1 MKPEIQARWGAGP
14 LLQSGSMKL
23 KRVRGVVLGVFT
35 LGVIGVV
42 VGWWGLSSEPAP
54 VFKTAVLERGSLQ
67 ATVSATG
74 TLNPVRQVQI
84 SSQVS
89 GQIKEL
95 LVDFN
100 SPVQEGQLIARLDPE
115 TFEYRV
121 RQASA
126 DLMAVRATALT
137 AQANVAQALAQ
148 ASKAEVDLEEAQR
161 DWQRKQELVAQN
173 FIAASEAD
181 KARALVRSQ
190 TQGLKAA
197 QALVDVARA
206 QYQSAQATI
215 QQREAV
221 LQQAQ
226 VDVRRTQIRSPVEG
240 IVIKRT
246 VEVGQT
252 VAASL
257 QAPELFVIARNLHD
271 MQVEASIDEA
281 DVAKVKQGQKATFT
295 IDAFPGRSFD
305 GQVTQVRQAA
315 VTLQNVTTYTV
326 IIGFTPEGGPQPLPG
341 MTANVRIVTDV
352 RDNALKLPNAAL
364 RVRLPGVEPLAEA
377 ASGAPPRV
385 PGPGPAASAP
395 GGHASGPL
403 AKLRERLIAEARL
416 SPEQITQLDTLLSEQ
431 RPRFAALRG
440 LAEDE
445 RPKARERLMVD
456 LRARI
461 TELFP
466 ADRQP
471 QIQQLLSEVGSAAS
485 SAQSGRVF
493 LLVPDAKGRPQ
504 PQAYA
509 VRLGIT
515 DGLTT
520 ELLPS
525 ASQAALQAGA
535 TVITGVP
542 SSAPAGRAVG
552 GAGAGG
558 PRSPF

>member
-1 MKPEIQARWGAGP
+1 
-14 LLQSGSMKL
+14 MKL
-23 KRVRGVVLGVFT
+23 KRVHGIVLAVLT
-35 LGVIGVV
+35 LGLIGVPV
-42 VGWWGLSSEPAP
+42 AWWSLSAEPP
-54 VFKTAVLERGSLQ
+54 VAFKTATLERGILQ

-74 TLNPVRQVQI
+74 TLSPVRQVQI

-148 ASKAEVDLEEAQR
+148 ASKVEVDLEEAQR
-161 DWQRKQELVAQN
+161 DWQRKQDLVAQN

-190 TQGLKAA
+190 THALKAA
-197 QALVDVARA
+197 QALVAVARA
-206 QYQSAQATI
+206 QQQSAQATI

-281 DVAKVKQGQKATFT
+281 DVAKVRPGQKATFT
-295 IDAFPGRSFD
+295 IDAFPGRSFE

-315 VTLQNVTTYTV
+315 VTVQNVTTYTV
-326 IIGFTPEGGPQPLPG
+326 IIGFTNAAGPQPLPG

-352 RDNALKLPNAAL
+352 RDNALKVPNAAL
-364 RVRLPGVEPLAEA
+364 RVRLPGVEPKAVA
-377 ASGAPPRV
+377 ASGPQARAESR
-385 PGPGPAASAP
+385 PAASAP
-395 GGHASGPL
+395 DGHSGGRSDGPL
-403 AKLRERLIAEARL
+403 TSLRDKLIAEARP
-416 SPEQITQLDTLLSEQ
+416 SPEQLTQLDALLSDQ
-431 RPRFAALRG
+431 RPRFAALRS
-440 LAEDE
+440 LPEDE
-445 RPKARERLMVD
+445 RRKARERLMAD

-466 ADRQP
+466 LDRQA
-471 QIQQLLSEVGSAAS
+471 QIQQLLSDIGAVGGATQSA
-485 SAQSGRVF
+485 RVY
-493 LLVPDAKGRPQ
+493 LWVPDAKGRPQ

-515 DGLTT
+515 DGLST

-535 TVITGVP
+535 TVIVGVP
-542 SSAPAGRAVG
+542 PSAAPGRTG
-552 GAGAGG
+552 GAAAGA